1 MGLGLRGYQKVT
13 QLSGFVLE
21 RKKETDDMKLSD
33 RNVRKRNESG
43 FF

>member
-21 RKKETDDMKLSD
+21 RKKELDDMELSG
-33 RNVRKRNESG
+33 RNGRKRNESG
-43 FF
+43 SF